1 MVPLS
6 LGIEVMG
13 GLTERLIPRTT
24 AIPANASQTFT
35 THVDGQTAVDIHVV
49 QGERELVKD
58 NRSLARFR
66 LRGLPSMAAGIPRVR
81 VDFTVD
87 ANGILS
93 VSATEEATGTRA
105 SVEVQPSYGL
115 TDEEIE
121 DMLEDAIDHAEED
134 IDERLLI
141 AARVEGEQILHHI
154 RKALANDSDLLE
166 GDEGEVLER
175 LASELAAAIGGD
187 DRQRIRDLGNQVD
200 ERSAAFAQRRIERD
214 LALAI
219 GGRGADEV
227 AEKLGL

>member
-1 MVPLS
+1 
-6 LGIEVMG
+6 
-13 GLTERLIPRTT
+13 
-24 AIPANASQTFT
+24 
-35 THVDGQTAVDIHVV
+35 
-49 QGERELVKD
+49 
-58 NRSLARFR
+58 
-66 LRGLPSMAAGIPRVR
+66 
-81 VDFTVD
+81 
-87 ANGILS
+87 
-93 VSATEEATGTRA
+93 
-105 SVEVQPSYGL
+105 
-115 TDEEIE
+115 
-121 DMLEDAIDHAEED
+121 MLEDAIDHAEED

-166 GDEGEVLER
+166 GDEGEVLGR